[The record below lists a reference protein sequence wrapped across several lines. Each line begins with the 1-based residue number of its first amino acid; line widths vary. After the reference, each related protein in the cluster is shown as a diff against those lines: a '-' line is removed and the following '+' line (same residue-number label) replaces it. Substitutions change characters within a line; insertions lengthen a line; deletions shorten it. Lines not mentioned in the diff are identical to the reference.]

1 MNQFDWS
8 ENKLVKINKLYCSS
22 HRYII
27 YWPTKQYK
35 YWKKKVKNYLWYV
48 YDKLEYITQVVFKKG
63 TLNQV
68 SIVQL
73 PGITAINNNTNYCER
88 RFL

>member
-48 YDKLEYITQVVFKKG
+48 YDKLEYIT
-63 TLNQV
+63 
-68 SIVQL
+68 
-73 PGITAINNNTNYCER
+73 
-88 RFL
+88 